1 MPANDLGVGRLL
13 EALDRLGGFSELL
26 PPIEGVSS
34 EETFLAADRAER
46 RRYIEGTITRNAAGQ
61 LSVIFDVRVTASGTA
76 QLQYHR
82 RMMAHRSEEASA
94 MPDLDKSTHARR
106 LRRTMFMRAV
116 YDATGG
122 SEVRFIDGLS
132 LGDGLGWPRPE
143 TDDVMRYWEGEGL
156 IRYVT
161 EEGAIA
167 ITHKGVVE
175 IEEALGQPER
185 ATPHFAPNTIV
196 IYGDV
201 HGSQIQA
208 GSPGSFQT
216 VTGDV
221 GTAGTSED
229 VVAEFLTVLRAALVA
244 EPLADPG
251 ENAEVEEMIVLVEAE
266 RARPEPNRKVAATLT
281 GVLRDI
287 ALGMTASGG
296 WAGAVALAHQLP
308 H

>member
-1 MPANDLGVGRLL
+1 MTNDFGVGRLL

-26 PPIEGVSS
+26 PPIEGMDSA
-34 EETFLAADRAER
+34 EIFLAADRAER
-46 RRYIEGTITRNAAGQ
+46 RGYIEGKVTRNAAGQ

-76 QLQYHR
+76 QLQHHR
-82 RMMAHRSEEASA
+82 RMMAHRSEGVSA
-94 MPDLDKSTHARR
+94 MPDIDKSTQARR

-122 SEVRFIDGLS
+122 SEVRFIDGPS
-132 LGDGLGWPRPE
+132 LGDNLGWPRPE

-156 IRYVT
+156 IRYET

-175 IEEALGQPER
+175 IEEALAQPES

-196 IYGDV
+196 ILGDV
-201 HGSQIQA
+201 HSSQIQA
-208 GSPGSFQT
+208 GSPGSFQSL
-216 VTGDV
+216 TGDV
-221 GTAGTSED
+221 ETAGTSDD
-229 VVAEFLTVLRAALVA
+229 VVAEFLIALRAALAA
-244 EPLADPG
+244 EPLANQR

-266 RARPEPNRKVAATLT
+266 RARPEPNRKLATTLT
-281 GVLRDI
+281 ATLRDI
-287 ALGMTASGG
+287 ALGMVASGG